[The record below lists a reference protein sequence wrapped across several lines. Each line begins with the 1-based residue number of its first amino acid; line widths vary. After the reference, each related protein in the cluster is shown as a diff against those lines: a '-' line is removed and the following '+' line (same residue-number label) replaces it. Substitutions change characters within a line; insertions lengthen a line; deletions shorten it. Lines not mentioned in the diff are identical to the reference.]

1 MKNNLRSL
9 VIDGNYMLFQSFYA
23 TYRGDLTTILRTSS
37 GITTNA
43 IAIFLSQLIKLIKFI
58 EPTHLM
64 IAFDAEGKTK
74 RHEIFPEYKKG
85 RMKAPQELFDQFDI
99 IKKLLSLLKV
109 KWIEQAGDEADDI
122 IGTYCKNFEGQ
133 KFIFSSD
140 KDLLQLVD
148 QNTSYIIK
156 KGYEISLVTF
166 ENFFEIY
173 QMHPKDITSYKGLK
187 GDSSDNL
194 PGVKGIGDKT
204 AIKLIETYGNF
215 QNLYDLLESN
225 NLPESK
231 SILDKLVKG
240 KESGFLSYNLSQI
253 NTKILN
259 LSLDA
264 SEYKINFDYD
274 NALEYI
280 EELELSKFKKD
291 LQSLLKK

>member
-43 IAIFLSQLIKLIKFI
+43 IAVFLSQLIKLIKFI

-259 LSLDA
+259 LSLDV

>member
-23 TYRGDLTTILRTSS
+23 TYRGDVTTILRTSR

-43 IAIFLSQLIKLIKFI
+43 IAIFLFQLIKLIKFI

-259 LSLDA
+259 LSLDP

>member
-240 KESGFLSYNLSQI
+240 KESGFLSYKLSQI